1 MQHLDLYDLIW
12 RLFIQT
18 LNHTCFEAP
27 LTQSQQAFV
36 AAPVLFQCCCYFL
49 SVPLYIFYSL
59 LLSSRLFSSRRFIS
73 LLFPSLLFSCFLLSF
88 LLFCSWQFSFWVGQ
102 GQGHDARNDGSKS
115 VQKRSLR
122 PFLDRFGPSISCV
135 MALSLSNPKGKLPSL
150 LFSSFFHSSLC
161 AQRALVQPV
170 QSVCTNTL
178 QNTLKNMNAFRHD
191 HGKMHAI
198 STFAALCFV

>member
-1 MQHLDLYDLIW
+1 MQHLDLYDPDFKPHMFRGTSYSEPAGICSSACPFSMLL
-12 RLFIQT
+12 LFSFCSFI
-18 LNHTCFEAP
+18 
-27 LTQSQQAFV
+27 
-36 AAPVLFQCCCYFL
+36 
-49 SVPLYIFYSL
+49 YIFFSL

-115 VQKRSLR
+115 VQKRSNLR
-122 PFLDRFGPSISCV
+122 PFLDRFRPSISCV